1 MVFQSAQ
8 IAGMVYA
15 VVSLIAV
22 TTLYRKKKFNR
33 KVAYSFTIASIVM
46 GFLVFAPMLPWQVQS
61 LILGTAKQV
70 PVPVARLLL
79 VVFVLLTFIFGRAF
93 CGYTCPIGTVQE
105 LLYSLPV
112 KKLKINNKVVPLV
125 IRLVVL
131 PTFVVLA
138 AVYSIGILKEIGL
151 KDFFFLTI
159 TSGFSLIFI
168 TILVLAAFV
177 YRPFCRFGC
186 PYGTLLSLAAI
197 KSRFKIRRN
206 DNCIDCEDPACVNA
220 CPTNE
225 AFETSNKME
234 CYLCYRCIEACPTQG
249 IEYGRGKKAQ
259 R

>member
-8 IAGMVYA
+8 IAGIVYA
-15 VVSLIAV
+15 VVSLIVV

-33 KVAYSFTIASIVM
+33 KVAYGFTIASIVM
-46 GFLVFAPMLPWQVQS
+46 GFLVFAPMLPWQMQS
-61 LILGTAKQV
+61 LILGTAKQI
-70 PVPVARLLL
+70 PVPVATLVL
-79 VVFVLLTFIFGRAF
+79 VVFVLLTFIFSRAF
-93 CGYTCPIGTVQE
+93 CGYTCPIGAVQE
-105 LLYSLPV
+105 LLYFLPV
-112 KKLKINNKVVPLV
+112 KKLKINNRIVPLV

-159 TSGFSLIFI
+159 TSGLSLIFI
-168 TILVLAAFV
+168 VVLVLAALV

-206 DNCIDCEDPACVNA
+206 ENCIDCKDPACVNA

-249 IEYGRGKKAQ
+249 IEYGRGKKA
-259 R
+259 